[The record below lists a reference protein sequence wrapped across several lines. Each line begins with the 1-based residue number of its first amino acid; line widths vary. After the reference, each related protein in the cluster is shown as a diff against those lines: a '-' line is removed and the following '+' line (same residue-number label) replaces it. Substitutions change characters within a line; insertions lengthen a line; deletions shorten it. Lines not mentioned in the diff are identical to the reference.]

1 MKSIIYINELVGSR
15 LFGINTDQSDYD
27 YFKIS
32 NLSQKQINK
41 NDKVHETVW
50 DIENGLN
57 LLLSIYNYFHFELET
72 GFGKKEINN
81 SFVEYVE
88 NNKEKFKYNNI
99 GNSFKSFINYENLFK
114 KNIYGKDLYN
124 LYPKLNMYFILYKHI
139 FINYPKTLVLE
150 EYIHPQEEIRQFLLA
165 IRKHEISYQEVL
177 NFELPLRREM
187 DKVKSFYADRFNEE
201 YAAREKEKMKL
212 IIQNLEKENF

>member
-1 MKSIIYINELVGSR
+1 MKPIIYINELVGSR

-41 NDKVHETVW
+41 NDKVHETIW

-57 LLLSIYNYFHFELET
+57 LLLSTYNYFHFELET
-72 GFGKKEINN
+72 GFGKKEISNL
-81 SFVEYVE
+81 FVEYVE

-99 GNSFKSFINYENLFK
+99 GNSFKSFINYENFFK

-124 LYPKLNMYFILYKHI
+124 LYPKLNMYFILYKYI

-150 EYIHPQEEIRQFLLA
+150 EYIHPQEEIRQFLIA
-165 IRKHEISYQEVL
+165 VRKHEIPYQEVL